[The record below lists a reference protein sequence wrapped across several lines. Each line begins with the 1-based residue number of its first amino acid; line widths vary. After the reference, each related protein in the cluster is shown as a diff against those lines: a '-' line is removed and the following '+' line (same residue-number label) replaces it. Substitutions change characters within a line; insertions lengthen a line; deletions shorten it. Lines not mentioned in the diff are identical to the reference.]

1 MRVLI
6 WMVAGMVI
14 CSVIG
19 IASRRLI
26 LHVGWAAI
34 GMVESEHRLGGLVGM
49 LIGGILM
56 VVLSVDCEG

>member
-34 GMVESEHRLGGLVGM
+34 GMVEWEHRLGGLVGM
-49 LIGGILM
+49 LIGDILM
-56 VVLSVDCEG
+56 VVLSVDCEV